1 MTVTVGG
8 QNVSRETYAEL
19 QEFAALVQKWTL
31 RINLISKASVPTLW
45 DRHIVD
51 SVQLYRLA
59 PDEYEKWVDIG
70 SGGGFPGIVVAI
82 LGKSAQPGAG
92 FTLIESDQRKALFLK
107 TAARELSLPVTV
119 IAERIEDASSQGADI
134 VSARALTALSGLL
147 PLIQRHLKPT
157 GVALLHKGQ
166 RYQAEVAEARQSWGF
181 DLEEDPSITNPDAR
195 LLTLKRIHRDQNTS
209 S

>member
-1 MTVTVGG
+1 MTVAIGG

-19 QEFAALVQKWTL
+19 QSFAALVQKWTP
-31 RINLISKASVPTLW
+31 RINLISKASIPALW

-51 SVQLYRLA
+51 SVQLYGLA
-59 PDEYEKWVDIG
+59 PATYEKWVDIG
-70 SGGGFPGIVVAI
+70 SGGGFPGIVMAI
-82 LGKSAQPGAG
+82 LGKVEQPAAS
-92 FTLIESDQRKALFLK
+92 FTLIESDQRKASFLR

-119 IAERIEDASSQGADI
+119 IAERIEDAPQQGADI

-181 DLEEDPSITNPDAR
+181 DLADYPSITDPDAR
-195 LLTLKRIHRDQNTS
+195 LLTLKRIHRDQITS